1 MAASF
6 NTTAITTMLITTD
19 ERLESSGE
27 GITRTTAPGAKFW
40 PVLVRFGNGSP
51 MRATIRAT
59 NKTQA
64 AEFAKNRHP
73 HASSITVLPLKTAAS
88 WL

>member
-6 NTTAITTMLITTD
+6 NPTAITTMLITAD

-27 GITRTTAPGAKFW
+27 GITRTTAPSAKFW
-40 PVLVRFGNGSP
+40 PVMVRFGNGSP

-59 NKTQA
+59 SKMQA

-73 HASSITVLPLKTAAS
+73 HATSITVLPLKQAAA
-88 WL
+88 WH

>member
-6 NTTAITTMLITTD
+6 NPTAITTMLITAD

-40 PVLVRFGNGSP
+40 PVMVRFGNGSP

-59 NKTQA
+59 SKMQA
-64 AEFAKNRHP
+64 AEFARNRHP
-73 HASSITVLPLKTAAS
+73 HATSITVLPLKQAAA
-88 WL
+88 WH